1 MNRLLFYSILKFE
14 LTVLTKTKSFWLI
27 SLIPPLALIVMFVVN
42 YNSGHVDSVLVNNQ
56 SHLISPIEP
65 TTTLQVKYGTDNG
78 WQEKGYDAY
87 ICINQA
93 CDSVVTCRIYS
104 TYVLHPTTQQ
114 AIRNDLEKNMAEAHL
129 GVNLAKVKAQEGKK
143 IRMETHIENPRY
155 KLMGISMASVFLTY
169 LIVLQFASAILRMSG
184 REKVNKISEILLSA
198 MSPKIIMGGKLAA
211 CLLAAFLQLAVWCAV
226 AIAAILLALNIPT
239 FNIDH
244 RAIEAL
250 LQTFTSIPIGQMA
263 EFVVIY
269 LLYLVGG
276 FLLYCILFSI
286 LGAISNENTNTQ
298 QFSLVVTIPLLV
310 TFVYVIKDFGS
321 GSQWLTRLS
330 YFPMSSPIA
339 AIPIVAK
346 HGITCQIIVS
356 LLILAATIAILFHFA
371 CILYSKGTLASKNK
385 VTLRTIINWLSK

>member
-1 MNRLLFYSILKFE
+1 MNRRLFYSILKFE

-56 SHLISPIEP
+56 SHLVSPIES

-93 CDSVVTCRIYS
+93 NDSVVTCQIYS
-104 TYVLHPTTQQ
+104 TYVLHPASQQ

-211 CLLAAFLQLAVWCAV
+211 CLLAAILQLAVWCVV
-226 AIAAILLALNIPT
+226 AIAAILLALSIPT

-250 LQTFTSIPIGQMA
+250 LQTFTSIPIGQMV
-263 EFVVIY
+263 EFVIIY

-346 HGITCQIIVS
+346 HGITFQIIVS
-356 LLILAATIAILFHFA
+356 LFILALTIAILFHFA

>member
-1 MNRLLFYSILKFE
+1 MNRRLFYSILKFE

-56 SHLISPIEP
+56 SHLVSPIES

-93 CDSVVTCRIYS
+93 NDSVVTCQIYS
-104 TYVLHPTTQQ
+104 TYVLHPASQQ

-198 MSPKIIMGGKLAA
+198 MSPRIIMGGKLAA
-211 CLLAAFLQLAVWCAV
+211 CLLAAILQLAVWCVV
-226 AIAAILLALNIPT
+226 AIAAILLALSIPT

-250 LQTFTSIPIGQMA
+250 LQTFTSIPIGQMV

-346 HGITCQIIVS
+346 HGITYQIIVS
-356 LLILAATIAILFHFA
+356 LLILALTIAILFHFA

-385 VTLRTIINWLSK
+385 VTLKTIINWLSK